1 MIAEAI
7 DKIISMAEPHV
18 VFGSNGG
25 KTYSDKK
32 LYDVK
37 TAEVADA
44 LIVKNLNG
52 FCEDIKKFAQN
63 DTNDI
68 HDYFVLVESHKKVSL
83 ISRLNRDRDRE
94 TLIMAV
100 PDVPD
105 FPFGRFVEN
114 EKMIILLQSAFVED
128 HETDLNK
135 VRKFVG
141 TVTAGTV
148 KEYSD
153 DGVSQQATVRQG
165 PKGRVDDVVPSPC
178 TLRPYRT
185 FVEVDQPASRFIFRM
200 EQGREQTV
208 NSALIEA
215 DGGAWKLEAVR
226 NIIDHLEYAL
236 AETGVEVIG

>member
-7 DKIISMAEPHV
+7 DKIISLAAPNMI
-18 VFGSNGG
+18 FGAPGE

-37 TAEVADA
+37 TAAAADA
-44 LIVKNLNG
+44 LIVRNLDG
-52 FCEDIKKFAQN
+52 FCEYIRKFAQN
-63 DTNDI
+63 DAESI
-68 HDYFVLVESHKKVSL
+68 GDYFVLVESYKKVSF

-105 FPFGRFVEN
+105 FPFGRFIEN

-128 HETDLNK
+128 PETDLNV

-141 TVTAGTV
+141 TVSAGTV

-185 FVEVDQPASRFIFRM
+185 FVEVDQPVSRFIFRM

-208 NSALIEA
+208 SSALIEA
-215 DGGAWKLEAVR
+215 DGGAWKLKAIQ

-236 AETGVEVIG
+236 ADTGVKVIG